1 MFHTLEKIMKLNTIL
16 KALPLAI
23 GLGFCSTAN
32 AGVVATAYLE
42 INDFFV
48 EIDTNG
54 DQIADPVNPLTFISI
69 NTATRTS
76 TSSATFNGVASGD
89 TDVDGTGVAS
99 SDAQLVC
106 NGPSCGGL
114 GVTNNGQSRDLGNL
128 VHDDTQS
135 YSVSDS
141 QVSGNAIGGGASGF
155 TYGDVGIAGGNDVTA
170 SAQSR
175 IFNNLQTTLSLNILN
190 DINLRF
196 SAIYDAIVD
205 SVISPDIANS
215 ASTTATASAIA
226 SFSIR
231 IVGTTLNDGFFLAD
245 FATDAPGQGDEVQIE
260 FNNEEFFS
268 SWVNLTAGNYQVL
281 ISQDSDAAASLVPE
295 PAAAILFGMG
305 LLGLGLRARSA
316 KK

>member
-32 AGVVATAYLE
+32 AGVVGTAYLE

-48 EIDTNG
+48 ELDLDG
-54 DQIADPVNPLTFISI
+54 DMQTDAVNPLDYIAIT
-69 NTATRTS
+69 TATRTS
-76 TSSATFNGVASGD
+76 TSSATFNGVSSGD
-89 TDVDGTGVAS
+89 TSVDGSGVAS

-114 GVTNNGQSRDLGNL
+114 GVTNNGQTADLGNL

-135 YSVSDS
+135 YAVSDS
-141 QVSGNAIGGGASGF
+141 AVTGNALGGGASGF
-155 TYGDVGIAGGNDVTA
+155 TYGDVGIANGQNITA

-175 IFNNLQTTLSLNILN
+175 IFNNLQTVLTLDVLS

-205 SVISPDIANS
+205 SVISADIAND
-215 ASTTATASAIA
+215 ASRTATASAIA
-226 SFSIR
+226 SFSVR
-231 IVGTTLNDGFFLAD
+231 IVGSTLNDGFFLAD
-245 FATDAPGQGDEVQIE
+245 FATDAPGQGDEVQIG
-260 FNNEEFFS
+260 FNDEQFFS
-268 SWVNLTAGNYQVL
+268 SWANLTAGNYQVL
-281 ISQDSDAAASLVPE
+281 ISQDSDVAASLVPE